1 MSPRTGLLTV
11 VGAVV
16 ATAVVA
22 AVARAAGVDLAVD
35 GSDETIP
42 VSGIAVVT
50 GCFTLVG
57 VAIAAAF
64 QRWSE
69 RPAERFLLTAGG
81 LTALSLVP
89 PVLWGSDGATV
100 ATLVVLHLVA
110 AAVAIPLLV
119 RGLRAAQAA

>member
-1 MSPRTGLLTV
+1 MSPRTGLLAV

-16 ATAVVA
+16 ATATGA
-22 AVARAAGVDLAVD
+22 TVARAAGVDLAVD

-50 GCFTLVG
+50 GAFTLVG
-57 VAIAAAF
+57 VAMAAAF
-64 QRWSE
+64 QRWSR
-69 RPAERFLLTAGG
+69 RPAEQFLLTAVA

-89 PVLWGSDGATV
+89 PVVWGADGATS

-119 RGLRAAQAA
+119 RGLRTAPA